1 MKLKVGLMLAGGF
14 LFYVLA
20 DILIWQRI
28 FEQHALYS
36 VGIGVYHL
44 GYAMMLIGLILVGSI
59 ALLPKWKY
67 SLVYAISLLILA
79 MSGMEDILY
88 YWLDGRLIPSV
99 LPWLNTAPLVL
110 FKPVT
115 SFNLILSASFW
126 LTVCIVL
133 LLFQKE

>member
-44 GYAMMLIGLILVGSI
+44 GYAMVLIGLILVGSV

-67 SLVYAISLLILA
+67 SLVYAATFLILA